1 MTTLPPPASPPA
13 SIPATPGPPPPQRHA
28 AVAIIAAGAVLA
40 GWLAAGPLPADQA
53 IALALAIFSIGLWA
67 SSALPEYLTALCF
80 FLLAILLKV
89 APPTVIFSG
98 FNSSTF
104 WLLFSGLITGA
115 AVRHTALD
123 QRWANS
129 LAALMSQRYGS
140 VIGTIVAFSVALSF
154 VLPSSIGRAVLLI
167 PIITS
172 LAGRLGY
179 APGSNGR
186 TGMLLATAL
195 GTHIPAF
202 TILPANVPNMLMAGT
217 AETLYGYAPTYTQYL
232 LLHFPVLGMLKSLV
246 LAGLI
251 LWRFPAGP
259 AHPDGQ
265 IRRAR
270 TSPTP
275 PQRRLMIALALC
287 LAFWMTDSLHH
298 IAPAWISMAA
308 GTYFLWPGSGLTRKR
323 CINEEINMGSLLF
336 IGGVMGLGAIV
347 AATGLGGALVEAAST
362 YVGLGDGAAWQKV
375 AMLGGIGTLVALFTT
390 LPGVPAIM
398 TPLAASLSD
407 TTGLPIATVLMSQV
421 LAFSNVI
428 LPYQS
433 PPLLVAIQLGKIDLR
448 AATRIC
454 LALAAVTLLVLTPLD
469 LLWWHLLGWI

>member
-1 MTTLPPPASPPA
+1 MTASPSSAADNAAPPPAA
-13 SIPATPGPPPPQRHA
+13 APQQHFL
-28 AVAIIAAGAVLA
+28 VAIITACALLG
-40 GWLAAGPLPADQA
+40 GWLAHGSLPAEQA
-53 IALALAIFSIGLWA
+53 MALALAIFSIGLWA
-67 SSALPEYLTALCF
+67 TSALPEYLTALCF

-89 APPTVIFSG
+89 AAPAVIFSG

-115 AVRHTALD
+115 AVRHTGLD

-129 LAALMSQRYGS
+129 LAGLMSQRYAS
-140 VIGTIVAFSVALSF
+140 VISAIIAFSVALSF

-167 PIITS
+167 PIVTS

-179 APGSNGR
+179 PAGSQGR

-202 TILPANVPNMLMAGT
+202 TILPANVPNMLLAGT

-232 LLHFPVLGMLKSLV
+232 LLHFPVLGLLKSLV

-251 LWRFPAGP
+251 LWLFPAGP
-259 AHPDGQ
+259 AHPEGL
-265 IRRAR
+265 AR
-270 TSPTP
+270 QPKTPPTP
-275 PQRRLMIALALC
+275 LQRRLMIAMALC
-287 LAFWMTDSLHH
+287 LVFWMTDSLHH

-308 GTYFLWPGSGLTRKR
+308 GIYFLWPGTGLTSKR
-323 CINEEINMGSLLF
+323 CINEEINIGSLLF

-347 AATGLGGALVEAAST
+347 ASTGLGATLVGAAST
-362 YVGLGDGAAWQKV
+362 HIGLSEGSNWQKV

-398 TPLAASLSD
+398 TPLAESLSQM
-407 TTGLPIATVLMSQV
+407 TGLPLATVLMSQV

-448 AATRIC
+448 AATRLC
-454 LALAAVTLLVLTPLD
+454 LALAGFTLLVLTPLD
-469 LLWWHLLGWI
+469 LLWWRLLGWI

>member
-1 MTTLPPPASPPA
+1 MTASPSPA
-13 SIPATPGPPPPQRHA
+13 NGSAAPSPAAPRHHA
-28 AVAIIAAGAVLA
+28 LIATITVCALLG
-40 GWLAAGPLPADQA
+40 GWLANGPLPLEQA
-53 IALALAIFSIGLWA
+53 MALALAIFSIGLWA
-67 SSALPEYLTALCF
+67 TAALPEYLTALCF
-80 FLLAILLKV
+80 FLLAMLLHV
-89 APPTVIFSG
+89 ASPAVIFSG

-129 LAALMSQRYGS
+129 LAARMSQRYAS
-140 VIGTIVAFSVALSF
+140 VVGTIIAFSVALSF

-167 PIITS
+167 PIVTS

-179 APGSNGR
+179 EPSSQGR

-217 AETLYGYAPTYTQYL
+217 AETLYGYMPTYTQYL
-232 LLHFPVLGMLKSLV
+232 MLHFPVLGLLKALV

-251 LWRFPAGP
+251 LWLFPAGP
-259 AHPDGQ
+259 AHADGL
-265 IRRAR
+265 AR
-270 TSPTP
+270 VPRTPPTP
-275 PQRRLMIALALC
+275 LQRRLMITLGLC
-287 LAFWMTDSLHH
+287 LVFWMTDALHH
-298 IAPAWISMAA
+298 IAPAWISLAA
-308 GTYFLWPGSGLTRKR
+308 GIYFLWPGSGLTSKR
-323 CINEEINMGSLLF
+323 CINEEINIGSLLF

-347 AATGLGGALVEAAST
+347 AATGLGGTLVDAAST
-362 YVGLGDGAAWQKV
+362 HIGLAEGAPWQKV

-398 TPLAASLSD
+398 TPLAESLSQ
-407 TTGLPIATVLMSQV
+407 TTGLPLATVLMSQV

-448 AATRIC
+448 AATRLC
-454 LALAAVTLLVLTPLD
+454 LALAAVTLLILTPLD